1 MCFIKTGQYK
11 SLEADY
17 ERKVRR
23 ALGSGVIDSLS
34 MGLNALWPA
43 GVILEKGASWC

>member
-1 MCFIKTGQYK
+1 MYFIKTGQSK

-17 ERKVRR
+17 EREVRR

-34 MGLNALWPA
+34 MGLNTLWPA
-43 GVILEKGASWC
+43 GVILEKGVS